1 MAENAQAVKE
11 TTTRAK
17 VESERGGKFCLFSNI
32 CLFVRTTHGRV
43 DQHRHQGAQPE
54 RARHCAFLVYSHH
67 KSNDQSMQLELPVL
81 NKLLPDHKSSGH
93 MDCIGIGR
101 QHSYF
106 T

>member
-1 MAENAQAVKE
+1 MGYGTIQCI
-11 TTTRAK
+11 TRDTDTHARAP
-17 VESERGGKFCLFSNI
+17 VVPRG
-32 CLFVRTTHGRV
+32 RAPRE
-43 DQHRHQGAQPE
+43 A
-54 RARHCAFLVYSHH
+54 RARLARALLRVLVVYSHH
-67 KSNDQSMQLELPVL
+67 KNNNFLSGQKMQGLTHFFLQLELPVL